1 MQRRAPWYLLTPT
14 IGVALVV
21 AVPIVYLIWRGL
33 QADAQDVVAHLFRKR
48 TFDQLVN
55 TVQLT
60 LGVLVLVTAIALPM
74 AWLTTQTDLRGR
86 RIISLIGVLPLAV
99 PGYIMAYALLS
110 LGGYGGPIHALTGET
125 YVFPKG
131 YGGALLTLGL
141 YNLPYMYLS
150 LRAAMLALDPSI
162 EEAGRSLGHGRLSV
176 FVRVML
182 PQLRPALLGGGLLV
196 CLHVIG
202 DFAVVSL
209 MNYETFSYALYDM
222 YDGAGDPIDAAAPA
236 LMLIALAALI
246 LIADAWFLRGLTLH
260 RTTATV
266 RPPRSVIALKFWALP
281 AYLLLGAVALVAVVA
296 PIATVSFWALQPAL
310 VPVGSDV
317 LPALWHSLA
326 GSVPAAAAATAL
338 AIPVALLA
346 RRYPSN
352 LALVLERC
360 AFAGYAVPAL
370 AFALSLIVF
379 SLHLAPLLYQSFVLL
394 IAAYAIHFLA
404 EAVGPIRSGLYL
416 ATPRLEEASRGLG
429 LSWPMTM
436 VRVTLPLLRN
446 SIAVAAALV
455 FLSVMKELP
464 LTMLLA
470 PVPYNETLAFNVWS
484 HSENAGFAEAAPF
497 ALCILISSAAFVAV
511 ILVSGRRTA

>member
-1 MQRRAPWYLLTPT
+1 MLLPT
-14 IGVALVV
+14 IGVAAAV
-21 AVPIVYLIWRGL
+21 AVPIVYLLWRVI
-33 QADAQDVVAHLFRKR
+33 QADTQQVIGDLLRNR
-48 TFDQLVN
+48 TFLQLAN
-55 TVQLT
+55 TVLLT
-60 LGVLVLVTAIALPM
+60 LGVLGFVTCIALPM

-99 PGYIMAYALLS
+99 PGYIMAYSLLS
-110 LGGYGGPIHALTGET
+110 LGGHGGPIHALTGT
-125 YVFPKG
+125 THVIPKG
-131 YGGALLTLGL
+131 YLGALLALGL

-150 LRAAMLALDPSI
+150 LRSAMLELDPSM

-176 FVRVML
+176 FTRIML
-182 PQLRPALLGGGLLV
+182 PQLRPALLSGALLV

-202 DFAVVSL
+202 DFGVVSL
-209 MNYETFSYALYDM
+209 MNFQTFSYALYDM
-222 YDGAGDPIDAAAPA
+222 YDTGDRIGAAAPA
-236 LMLIALAALI
+236 LMLIALAAII

-260 RTTATV
+260 RTTATA
-266 RPPRSVIALKFWALP
+266 RPPRSIIALGLWSLP
-281 AYLLLGAVALVAVVA
+281 AYLLLAAIALVAVAA
-296 PIATVSFWALQPAL
+296 PIATVSYWALQPPL
-310 VPVGSDV
+310 TPIGPQV

-326 GSVPAAAAATAL
+326 GSLPAAAAATAL

-346 RRYPSN
+346 RRYPST
-352 LALVLERC
+352 LSLVLERC

-379 SLHLAPLLYQSFVLL
+379 SLHLAPLLYRSFVLL
-394 IAAYAIHFLA
+394 IAAYVIHFLA

-416 ATPRLEEASRGLG
+416 ATPRLEEVSQGLG
-429 LSWPMTM
+429 LSWPMTI

-470 PVPYNETLAFNVWS
+470 PIPYNDTLAFNVWS

-497 ALCILISSAAFVAV
+497 ALCILVSSATFVGI
-511 ILVSGRRTA
+511 ILVSGRRTS